1 MNKRSM
7 RILGFYQVQ
16 NMLVRLAPSRLSK
29 EIARRLRPVNDSE
42 VIERNLTDTE
52 EAVRCM
58 QTETSTPFGG
68 IVDIRPSLE
77 KAKREVTLDSH
88 ECIDIWNNLQHYG
101 EIRSFFADRGAEY
114 PQLAEQ
120 ADVIGDFSQL
130 SHSFAT
136 VFDNNRQIR
145 DNASPELMRLRS
157 RIVELERQ
165 TKRYV
170 NNVLQNKEYQ
180 KYFQDALVTVRNNR
194 YVIPIKQEYRH
205 AFPGIVHDTSASGS
219 TLYVEPL
226 AIVNANN
233 DLQAARIGE
242 TKEIERIFRRLTA
255 KVQQQYHD
263 LYDSTK
269 CVGQLEFA
277 FAKAQLALKMKAC
290 RPAVSKTREI
300 KLIQARHPLIDAKHV
315 VPNTI
320 VIGGDYRILL
330 ITGSNTGGKTVSM
343 KTLGLLVLM
352 HQAGLFIPVS
362 ESSELPVF
370 RDVFSDIGDEQDIS
384 QNLSTFSSHMKQ
396 LIYILKHCGPD
407 DLILADELGSGTDPA
422 EGSAIAIAIL
432 DAFYKKGAYVMVTTH
447 YNDLKNYAYNTPGI
461 ENGHVEFDTETLQPT
476 YKLRI
481 GAAGSSHAFSISERL
496 GMPKD
501 ILEKAKDL
509 RSKAQDMDMEKV
521 LTQLNAQAKK
531 MDEEQAELEYR
542 LKEARK
548 LEDDLR
554 RERDKVSSKR
564 QDIIAASR
572 RDAVDL
578 KRNLRVE
585 AEKIIRELKAQSK
598 VGTDREKAKAIDK
611 ARRAIQQI
619 SLPEAEK
626 PQRDPIDLSK
636 LKVGQQVFVNN
647 LDSVGTVEDIGS
659 KQLTV
664 SVRGMTVRVKFK
676 DVSAPYLDE
685 LKKEKQ
691 AEKKAAAASSYRPI
705 RTSSVAT
712 ELNIIGKTFSEAL
725 PEVERFLDQ
734 ALAAGFSP
742 VKIIHGKGSGAL
754 RRQVHA
760 FLDDQPFVKKYQ
772 LDDVDGGG
780 AGVTLV
786 YF

>member
-255 KVQQQYHD
+255 KVQQQYND

-352 HQAGLFIPVS
+352 AQAGLF
-362 ESSELPVF
+362 LPVENGSQIA
-370 RDVFSDIGDEQDIS
+370 VYNNIYADIGDEQSIEQS
-384 QNLSTFSSHMKQ
+384 LSTFSAHMTHLVEILGKVESDDLLLLDELGAGTDPEEGAALAMAILEQLLNIKATVMATTHYSELKTFAFSRDGIENACVEFDVNTLRPTYRLLTGIPGASNAFAISRRLGLSEALVIRAKQ
-396 LIYILKHCGPD
+396 LIQ
-407 DLILADELGSGTDPA
+407 AD
-422 EGSAIAIAIL
+422 
-432 DAFYKKGAYVMVTTH
+432 
-447 YNDLKNYAYNTPGI
+447 
-461 ENGHVEFDTETLQPT
+461 
-476 YKLRI
+476 
-481 GAAGSSHAFSISERL
+481 HAQFEKVINQ
-496 GMPKD
+496 
-501 ILEKAKDL
+501 LEK
-509 RSKAQDMDMEKV
+509 EK
-521 LTQLNAQAKK
+521 
-531 MDEEQAELEYR
+531 MMYEQ
-542 LKEARK
+542 
-548 LEDDLR
+548 
-554 RERDKVSSKR
+554 
-564 QDIIAASR
+564 
-572 RDAVDL
+572 
-578 KRNLRVE
+578 
-585 AEKIIRELKAQSK
+585 
-598 VGTDREKAKAIDK
+598 
-611 ARRAIQQI
+611 
-619 SLPEAEK
+619 
-626 PQRDPIDLSK
+626 
-636 LKVGQQVFVNN
+636 
-647 LDSVGTVEDIGS
+647 
-659 KQLTV
+659 
-664 SVRGMTVRVKFK
+664 
-676 DVSAPYLDE
+676 
-685 LKKEKQ
+685 
-691 AEKKAAAASSYRPI
+691 
-705 RTSSVAT
+705 
-712 ELNIIGKTFSEAL
+712 
-725 PEVERFLDQ
+725 
-734 ALAAGFSP
+734 
-742 VKIIHGKGSGAL
+742 
-754 RRQVHA
+754 
-760 FLDDQPFVKKYQ
+760 
-772 LDDVDGGG
+772 
-780 AGVTLV
+780 
-786 YF
+786 